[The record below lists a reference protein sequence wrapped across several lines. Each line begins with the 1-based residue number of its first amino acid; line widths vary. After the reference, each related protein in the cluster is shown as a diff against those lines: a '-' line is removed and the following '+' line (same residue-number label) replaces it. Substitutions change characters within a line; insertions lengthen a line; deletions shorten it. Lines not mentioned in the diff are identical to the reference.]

1 MRMDK
6 IDLNCYLFWALLTWL
21 RDDCPLLERRNPGM
35 PQGYFCPFI
44 SKNSRVVLR
53 LFLAP

>member
-1 MRMDK
+1 MRMDE

-21 RDDCPLLERRNPGM
+21 RDDCPLLARKNLDM

-44 SKNSRVVLR
+44 SKNPCVAL
-53 LFLAP
+53 